1 MRKMTKNNSKKVVI
15 LGQSPLPIEHFKKNY
30 ASGARTWS
38 FAKSAQDADSQVL
51 LIGIRIPHIYDEKEP
66 SIIQKKIGNIEYFS
80 IDNSIANDKKWLK
93 EKIMKFNPDS
103 IVGVTIF
110 PASILADLEIEAPFW
125 ADLYGSVMAEAQAK
139 AFVFDDNSF
148 LYHFFNMESKVLSK
162 ADIFSAVSEAQG
174 FSLIGELAIWGRL
187 NKSSLGYR
195 FIHVIPAMGDEEQFE
210 HTKNTIRGIFADDT
224 NFVILYSGGYNTW
237 TDIETLFFGL
247 EIAMKR
253 NPKIIF
259 VSTGGKIEGHDEY
272 TYEKFQNMINSS
284 DIKDRFHLCGWVQ
297 HEDLPNYYLES
308 DLAIN
313 SDKYTYE
320 ALLGSRTRVLDWM
333 KASLPFISTPLSE
346 IILYLTKKGLA
357 YSFQS
362 GKPEDLAEKLLRIT
376 SNKEELKEKGNKLK
390 TIFFEE
396 FTYDKS
402 FIEFK
407 NWIRYPTFSPEH
419 NIKISLIKVKSLTEL
434 VDAKVISKEQALATT
449 LWPSI
454 SKSMKFLR
462 LGKYENGLK
471 KRGES
476 MLRTQI
482 ENYGA
487 EISEIKSFEIKVN
500 KIIKIPILVKNLG
513 QEWIPPSMSDHGIN
527 ITYMWKNTNGK
538 IFEKDGIRTP
548 IPQIIKNGVKIEI
561 DITVQAPSKSG
572 KYILEFDLVK
582 EGRFWFSEAFKSNT
596 CQVQV
601 QVKS

>member
-1 MRKMTKNNSKKVVI
+1 MAKNNSKKVVI

-30 ASGARTWS
+30 ASGARTWN
-38 FAKSAQDADSQVL
+38 FAKSAQDADCEVL

-66 SIIQKKIGNIEYFS
+66 SIIQKKIGDIEYYS
-80 IDNSIANDKKWLK
+80 IDNSVASDKKWIK

-103 IVGVTIF
+103 IVGVTTF
-110 PASILADLEIEAPFW
+110 PASILADLEIELPFW

-139 AFVFDDNSF
+139 AFVFDDNSY

-162 ADIFSAVSEAQG
+162 ADIFSTVSEAQG
-174 FSLIGELAIWGRL
+174 FSLIGELAVWGRL
-187 NKSSLGYR
+187 NKESLGYR
-195 FIHVIPAMGDEEQFE
+195 FIRVIPAMGDKEQFT
-210 HTKNTIRGIFADDT
+210 HTKNVIRGIFADNS

-247 EIAMKR
+247 EIAMKN

-272 TYEKFQNMINSS
+272 TYEKFENLINSS
-284 DIKDRFHLCGWVQ
+284 DVKDRFHLCGWVP
-297 HEDLPNYYLES
+297 HEDLPNYYFES
-308 DLAIN
+308 DLGIN

-346 IILYLTKKGLA
+346 ITIYLIKKGMA

-362 GKPEDLAEKLLRIT
+362 GKPEDLAEKLLHIA
-376 SNKEELKEKGNKLK
+376 SNREELAKKRNYLK
-390 TIFFEE
+390 KIFFEE

-402 FIEFK
+402 FKEFK
-407 NWIRYPTFSPEH
+407 NWIQSP
-419 NIKISLIKVKSLTEL
+419 NISPDRNTKINLIKVKPLKEL
-434 VDAKVISKEQALATT
+434 VDEKIISKEQALATM
-449 LWPSI
+449 LWPSL
-454 SKSMKFLR
+454 SKSLKLLR

-476 MLRTQI
+476 MLSTFAK
-482 ENYGA
+482 NYAA

-500 KIIKIPILVKNLG
+500 EKIKIPISVKNLG
-513 QEWIPPSMSDHGIN
+513 KEWLPPSMSENGIN
-527 ITYMWKNTNGK
+527 ISYAWKNPNGE
-538 IFEKDGIRTP
+538 IFQRDGIRTP
-548 IPQIIKNGVKIEI
+548 ITRIIKNGGKVEV
-561 DITVQAPSKSG
+561 DTTVQAPSKPG

-582 EGRFWFSEAFKSNT
+582 EGEFWFSEAFKSKT
-596 CQVQV
+596 RQVQV
-601 QVKS
+601 QVKF